1 MVVVASMT
9 MEGSV
14 SIVKSDPD
22 VAVIAAMIAAFLD
35 CRWRNTKKV
44 ERKSLLGAVYLSQVS
59 TSERGTNYSSVLL
72 SYCGDLGKYP

>member
-1 MVVVASMT
+1 MVVVVSMT

-35 CRWRNTKKV
+35 
-44 ERKSLLGAVYLSQVS
+44 
-59 TSERGTNYSSVLL
+59 
-72 SYCGDLGKYP
+72 